1 MKMDMYAQFLCDMM
15 QSNYDDAVQYEA
27 RFQEWFQLQR
37 IEDVHTLVE
46 DLAEEGDWPK
56 DDNGHPYTPKELVEK
71 VVVDKEFFQNIGLLI
86 IVGRIWSRLEKAN
99 VLHTTG
105 NE

>member
-37 IEDVHTLVE
+37 VEDVHTLIE
-46 DLAEEGDWPK
+46 DLAKEGDWPEDEKGKPYMPK
-56 DDNGHPYTPKELVEK
+56 DLVEK
-71 VVVDKEFFQNIGLLI
+71 VVEDKDFFKNIGLLI
-86 IVGRIWSRLEKAN
+86 IIGRIWTRLEIAH
-99 VLHTTG
+99 VLS
-105 NE
+105 ES